1 MIFVNG
7 KCWFHD
13 DQKTQI
19 LICCLPWPFLLTSL
33 PCWGSWWPPPPPSR
47 PQWPSDLYPE
57 VQNQQLQPRN
67 KMNRIVMLFY
77 LGIMPSHPHPS
88 FLVVGLFFVASHKLI
103 IDKKLVYLSIS
114 SLLMTTPGPWIVCT
128 LLMTSPG
135 PWAVCTLLMI
145 APRSLSQCVPCW
157 WPPRSLSSVY
167 LVDDRPQ
174 VLEQRVPGW
183 WPPPV
188 LEKCVPCW
196 WPPPGPWAVFT
207 LLMTAPRSLSQATKG
222 FIAEPLSG
230 RVRTIECPDS
240 ISRTFST
247 SSK

>member
-19 LICCLPWPFLLTSL
+19 LICCLPWPFLLTSW

-47 PQWPSDLYPE
+47 PQWPSDLDPE
-57 VQNQQLQPRN
+57 VRNQQLQPRN

-114 SLLMTTPGPWIVCT
+114 SLLMTAPRTLSSVYLVDDRTRSLTQCVPCLWPSPGLWAACTLLMTTPGPWIVCT
-128 LLMTSPG
+128 LLMT
-135 PWAVCTLLMI
+135 
-145 APRSLSQCVPCW
+145 APRSLSSVYLVDDRPQVLEQCLPCW
-157 WPPRSLSSVY
+157 WPPPGPWGSVSLVDARSRSLSSVY

-174 VLEQRVPGW
+174 VLEQRVPCW

-188 LEKCVPCW
+188 LE
-196 WPPPGPWAVFT
+196 
-207 LLMTAPRSLSQATKG
+207 
-222 FIAEPLSG
+222 
-230 RVRTIECPDS
+230 
-240 ISRTFST
+240 
-247 SSK
+247 